1 MNFVRSHHR
10 LALWVMLN
18 MIILLRCAP
27 APVEPT
33 TPVLPTLILHT
44 PTPLPTTPMPTPLP
58 AVTTGTVVQEM
69 TEKRETLSIG
79 EIDNLLV
86 SFLPAHTR
94 PSQYPVDTYR
104 IWFRTRNEDDVLI
117 QVQADVRFPRVEVD
131 VEEFPVFVYGPG
143 TTGIATKCAPL
154 DEQARGCNWG
164 DYRSHLLS
172 YATQGYITIIANWQG
187 FDDPDRTHPYFVAEL
202 EGRVM
207 LDAARAV
214 YDFFEHPPSDDI
226 LARPSPAI
234 FLGGYSQGGH
244 GAFSADMMAADYAP
258 ELDIKG
264 IIGHATAPDVEGLM
278 YDSPR
283 YTPYIVYAYRDF
295 YGEQI
300 ISFQDVLLPNWI
312 STFEQDVTSLCI
324 DDALTIMPIRQSK
337 CLRQSFGMLCTAI
350 NWLTSFRLLRKSWM
364 PITVVEL

>member
-10 LALWVMLN
+10 LALLVMLN
-18 MIILLRCAP
+18 MMILLRCAP

-33 TPVLPTLILHT
+33 KPVLPTLILHT
-44 PTPLPTTPMPTPLP
+44 PTPLPTTLTPMPLP
-58 AVTTGTVVQEM
+58 AVRGGTVIREM
-69 TEKRETLSIG
+69 TEKRETLSIE
-79 EIDNLLV
+79 EIDNLL
-86 SFLPAHTR
+86 SNFFNNHNQ

-104 IWFRTRNEDDVLI
+104 IWFQTRNEDDAVI
-117 QVQADVRFPRVEVD
+117 QIQADVRFPKVEVN

-226 LARPSPAI
+226 FARPAPAI
-234 FLGGYSQGGH
+234 FLG
-244 GAFSADMMAADYAP
+244 
-258 ELDIKG
+258 
-264 IIGHATAPDVEGLM
+264 
-278 YDSPR
+278 
-283 YTPYIVYAYRDF
+283 
-295 YGEQI
+295 
-300 ISFQDVLLPNWI
+300 
-312 STFEQDVTSLCI
+312 
-324 DDALTIMPIRQSK
+324 
-337 CLRQSFGMLCTAI
+337 
-350 NWLTSFRLLRKSWM
+350 
-364 PITVVEL
+364 